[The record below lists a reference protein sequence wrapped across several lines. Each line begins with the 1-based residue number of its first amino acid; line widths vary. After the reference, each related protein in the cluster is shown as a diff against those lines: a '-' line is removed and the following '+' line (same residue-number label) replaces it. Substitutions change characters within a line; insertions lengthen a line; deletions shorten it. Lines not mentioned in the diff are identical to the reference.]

1 MNSSPIKGIRRKKS
15 LLSEIKV
22 LVVGGPSVGKS
33 GQTHFISNC
42 SFDGCQVS
50 HHTLGGGVDKTHSCN
65 YLFFLV

>member
-33 GQTHFISNC
+33 GQTHFNPI
-42 SFDGCQVS
+42 V
-50 HHTLGGGVDKTHSCN
+50 HLMGVK
-65 YLFFLV
+65 

>member
-1 MNSSPIKGIRRKKS
+1 

-42 SFDGCQVS
+42 SFDECQVS

>member
-1 MNSSPIKGIRRKKS
+1 

-42 SFDGCQVS
+42 SFDECQVS
-50 HHTLGGGVDKTHSCN
+50 HHTLGGGVDKTQTRVIT
-65 YLFFLV
+65 FFFSSEKVWSD